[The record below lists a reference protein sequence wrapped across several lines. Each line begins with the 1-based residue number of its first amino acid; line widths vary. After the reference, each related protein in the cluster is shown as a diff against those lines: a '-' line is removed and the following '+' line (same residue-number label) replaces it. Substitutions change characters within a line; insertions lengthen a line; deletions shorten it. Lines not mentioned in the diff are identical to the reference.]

1 MNIISK
7 LFELNHNII
16 DNIIENYNNNKSNRN
31 DKNKIKE

>member
-7 LFELNHNII
+7 LFEPNHNII
-16 DNIIENYNNNKSNRN
+16 DNIIDNYNNNKSNRN